1 MTICQK
7 PHNLK
12 VCDLAHSDDNG
23 ASLQPLDAERDGAL
37 EFTRTVAIW
46 IAVAAVVAVLA
57 SCGAKE
63 AFA

>member
-1 MTICQK
+1 MT
-7 PHNLK
+7 
-12 VCDLAHSDDNG
+12 AHLDDNG
-23 ASLQPLDAERDGAL
+23 ASLQPNDAEREGAL
-37 EFTRTVAIW
+37 DFTRTVAIW